1 MVTTVTTTTTTT
13 TVVAANFASVAGVVA
28 VVALIVFLVT
38 KELLSAARSEAIMSG
53 ADSHFAARAKL
64 LSDKANIVIFS
75 LLFVFAAIVISRV
88 FEVLE

>member
-28 VVALIVFLVT
+28 VVALIIFLVT

-53 ADSHFAARAKL
+53 ADSGLVTKAKVL
-64 LSDKANIVIFS
+64 ADKSNIVIFS
-75 LLFVFAAIVISRV
+75 LIFVFGAIVLTRV
-88 FEVLE
+88 LEVLE

>member
-38 KELLSAARSEAIMSG
+38 KELLSAARSEAMMSG
-53 ADSHFAARAKL
+53 ADSGLATRAKL
-64 LSDKANIVIFS
+64 LADKANIVIFS
-75 LLFVFAAIVISRV
+75 LIFVFAAIVLTRIL
-88 FEVLE
+88 EVLE